1 MDADASL
8 ATVLVLNEDTAVTAE
23 LPLVDRSIGGGGAT
37 VIAGG
42 LGYAVEDEVEVGLG
56 CT

>member
-1 MDADASL
+1 MDADAWL
-8 ATVLVLNEDTAVTAE
+8 ATVLALNEDTAVTAE
-23 LPLVDRSIGGGGAT
+23 LPLVDRSMGGGGAT

-42 LGYAVEDEVEVGLG
+42 LGFAVEDEVEVGLG